1 MTAVYVFGGLMAILV
16 ASVIIVPLIEKR
28 KAGQEL
34 SARQRRDLA
43 IEALQELEFEYQTGK
58 LAQEDYAP
66 LRSRYAKMAIE
77 ARDALIAA
85 GEDVGT
91 PAMSDAAPGNCPD
104 CGASI
109 DPDGAGK
116 YCTICGA
123 SLTAGAGAG
132 DST

>member
-1 MTAVYVFGGLMAILV
+1 MAAVYVFGGLMAILV

-28 KAGQEL
+28 KAGQEP
-34 SARQRRDLA
+34 SARERRDLA

-77 ARDALIAA
+77 ARDTLVAA
-85 GEDVGT
+85 GEEVGT
-91 PAMSDAAPGNCPD
+91 PALNAAAPDNCPD
-104 CGASI
+104 CGGSI

-116 YCTICGA
+116 FCTICGA
-123 SLTAGAGAG
+123 SLTVGAGAG
-132 DST
+132 GSA